1 MPGGSFK
8 VVIPARYGST
18 RLPGKPLLPLA
29 GRPMLQHV
37 YERAM
42 QSGADEVV
50 IATDDRRI
58 ESAAAHFGAAACMT
72 AATHASGTERIAEV
86 AAKSGWADDCIVVNL
101 QGDEPLM
108 PPALISQVATGLA
121 RHGDAVVATLACPLT
136 DRQAWQDPNVVKA
149 VLDRDGYAL
158 YFSRAPVPFD
168 RDGDADAGQTA
179 LRHLGLYAYRVA
191 FLQAYATLESSPLE
205 RIEKLEQLR
214 ILWHGLRIYVGIA
227 QQQPGP
233 GVDTQADL
241 ERVAAL
247 LGGQGVTGR

>member
-1 MPGGSFK
+1 MPEGSFK

-58 ESAAAHFGAAACMT
+58 ESAAGNFGAVACMT
-72 AATHASGTERIAEV
+72 ATTHASGTERIAEV
-86 AAKSGWADDCIVVNL
+86 AAQSGWADDCIVVNL

-121 RHGDAVVATLACPLT
+121 QHGDAVVATLACPLA
-136 DRQAWQDPNVVKA
+136 DRQEWQDPNVVKA

-179 LRHLGLYAYRVA
+179 LRHLGLYAYRVD
-191 FLQAYATLESSPLE
+191 FLQAYGTLEPSPLE

-214 ILWHGLRIYVGIA
+214 VLWHGMRIHVGIA
-227 QQQPGP
+227 QQRPGP

-247 LGGQGVTGR
+247 LGG

>member
-1 MPGGSFK
+1 MPEVAFK

-58 ESAAAHFGAAACMT
+58 ESAAEDFGAAACMT

-86 AAKSGWADDCIVVNL
+86 ASKSGWADDCIVVNV

-108 PPALISQVATGLA
+108 PPPLISQVATGLA
-121 RHGDAVVATLACPLT
+121 RHGDAVVATLACPLAG
-136 DRQAWQDPNVVKA
+136 RQEWQDPNVVKA

-168 RDGDADAGQTA
+168 RDGDADK
-179 LRHLGLYAYRVA
+179 HH
-191 FLQAYATLESSPLE
+191 ATE
-205 RIEKLEQLR
+205 
-214 ILWHGLRIYVGIA
+214 
-227 QQQPGP
+227 
-233 GVDTQADL
+233 
-241 ERVAAL
+241 
-247 LGGQGVTGR
+247 

>member
-1 MPGGSFK
+1 MPEGSFK
-8 VVIPARYGST
+8 VVIPARYAST

-58 ESAAAHFGAAACMT
+58 ESAAGDFGAVTCMT
-72 AATHASGTERIAEV
+72 AVTHTSGTERIAEV
-86 AAKSGWADDCIVVNL
+86 ATKSGWTDDCIVVNL

-108 PPALISQVATGLA
+108 PPALISQVAAGLA
-121 RHGDAVVATLACPLT
+121 QHDDAVVATLACPLT
-136 DRQAWQDPNVVKA
+136 DRQEWQDPNVVKT

-158 YFSRAPVPFD
+158 YFSRAPVPYD
-168 RDGDADAGQTA
+168 RDGDADAGQAA
-179 LRHLGLYAYRVA
+179 LRHLGLYAYRVD
-191 FLQAYATLESSPLE
+191 FLQAYGTLEPSPLE

-214 ILWHGLRIYVGIA
+214 VLWHGMRIHVGIA
-227 QQQPGP
+227 QQRPGP

-241 ERVAAL
+241 ERVALL
-247 LGGQGVTGR
+247 LGG